1 MINPGCM
8 LVDEQENKER
18 KLSKAEIERTERFA
32 KLSSELEEQGFK
44 KQNLTVSAAAANVAG
59 LVLGFLLALPVIAV
73 YYFMGKWNGYEPS
86 IAALFI
92 SIPAFILGIVVHE
105 LLHGSGWILFTKG
118 KFKSIAFGVVWEAL
132 MPYCTCKEALKKG
145 QYIFGLLLPCIVLG
159 YIPGII
165 SCINGSGVL
174 LGYSVLMIVS
184 AGGDLMVMLL
194 ILKSKLKGDVLF
206 VDHPTEIGL
215 AAFVRENN

>member
-1 MINPGCM
+1 ME
-8 LVDEQENKER
+8 DQEKQER

-32 KLSSELEEQGFK
+32 KLSSELEGQGYEK
-44 KQNLTVSAAAANVAG
+44 RNLTVSTAAANIAG
-59 LVLGFLLALPVIAV
+59 IGLGFLFALPVIAV
-73 YYFMGKWNGYEPS
+73 YFILGKWNGYEPTAAGFL
-86 IAALFI
+86 IAAP
-92 SIPAFILGIVVHE
+92 SFILSIVVHE

-132 MPYCTCKEALKKG
+132 MPYCTCKEALRKS

-159 YIPGII
+159 YIPGMIACI
-165 SCINGSGVL
+165 SGNGIL

-215 AAFVRENN
+215 AAFVKENV

>member
-1 MINPGCM
+1 M
-8 LVDEQENKER
+8 DEQKNKER

-32 KLSSELEEQGFK
+32 KLSSELEEQGYK
-44 KQNLTVSAAAANVAG
+44 KQNLTVSATAANVAG
-59 LVLGFLLALPVIAV
+59 LGLGFLLAIPVIAA

-86 IAALFI
+86 KIALFL
-92 SIPAFILGIVVHE
+92 SIPAFILSIIIHE
-105 LLHGSGWILFTKG
+105 LLHGSGWIMFTKG
-118 KFKSIAFGVVWEAL
+118 KLKSIAFGVVWEAL
-132 MPYCTCKEALKKG
+132 MPYCTCKEALRKG
-145 QYIFGLLLPCIVLG
+145 QYIIGLMLPCIVLG

-165 SCINGSGVL
+165 SCFNGNGVL

-215 AAFVRENN
+215 AAFVKENN